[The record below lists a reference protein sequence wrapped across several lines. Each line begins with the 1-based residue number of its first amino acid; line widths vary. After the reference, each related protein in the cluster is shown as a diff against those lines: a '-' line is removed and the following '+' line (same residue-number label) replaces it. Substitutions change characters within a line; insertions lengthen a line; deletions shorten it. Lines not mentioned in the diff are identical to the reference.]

1 MAHSHMFPIQPT
13 PIPWTPQTSV
23 STSCEEV
30 TDAVLLFT
38 EISQESQN
46 QPTLLWNLVSP
57 HDWNIIAVYSLVVV
71 IVYLMVLW
79 SQCIIFISWFQFFWV
94 AEDGPS
100 FHICDVSHQ
109 PRCPSRASS
118 FTSWTTFC
126 ECLRELVRLPE
137 ICDTFLIVT
146 EESQAFYYCNIVLLR
161 SSCVFMHVPNF
172 LDNIQKK
179 EVVPV
184 FGKERGSD
192 PIDEQLNEFLWLNY
206 FEYWL
211 KSSNFP

>member
-1 MAHSHMFPIQPT
+1 MHYSLKIIILLTLATAAHCHTFPIQPT
-13 PIPWTPQTSV
+13 PIPWTPQMSV

-30 TDAVLLFT
+30 TDALLLFT

-46 QPTLLWNLVSP
+46 QPTLLWNPVSP
-57 HDWNIIAVYSLVVV
+57 HDLNIIEVYSLVIV

-100 FHICDVSHQ
+100 FDICDVSHQ

-126 ECLRELVRLPE
+126 ECLRERVFDCYRGKLG
-137 ICDTFLIVT
+137 FLLL
-146 EESQAFYYCNIVLLR
+146 QYCFVVVLMR
-161 SSCVFMHVPNF
+161 VHA
-172 LDNIQKK
+172 
-179 EVVPV
+179 
-184 FGKERGSD
+184 RA
-192 PIDEQLNEFLWLNY
+192 QL
-206 FEYWL
+206 
-211 KSSNFP
+211 S

>member
-1 MAHSHMFPIQPT
+1 MHYSLKIVILLTFLTTAHCYMFLIQ
-13 PIPWTPQTSV
+13 PIPWTPQMSV

-30 TDAVLLFT
+30 TDALLIFT

-57 HDWNIIAVYSLVVV
+57 HDWNIIEVDSLVVV

-79 SQCIIFISWFQFFWV
+79 SQYIIFISWFQLFWV

-137 ICDTFLIVT
+137 ICDMFFIVT
-146 EESQAFYYCNIVLLR
+146 EESRAFYFCNIVLVR
-161 SSCVFMHVPNF
+161 YSCVFMHHPIF
-172 LDNIQKK
+172 LTIPEK
-179 EVVPV
+179 
-184 FGKERGSD
+184 GSC
-192 PIDEQLNEFLWLNY
+192 PCLW
-206 FEYWL
+206 
-211 KSSNFP
+211 